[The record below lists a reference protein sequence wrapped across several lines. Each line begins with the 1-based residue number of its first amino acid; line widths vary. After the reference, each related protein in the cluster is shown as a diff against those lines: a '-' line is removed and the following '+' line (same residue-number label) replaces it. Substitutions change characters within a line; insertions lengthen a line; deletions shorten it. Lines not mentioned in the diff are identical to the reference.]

1 MTTEQTYFCNV
12 CKDPIDNLTG
22 VGFSFK
28 SANTEFEEGF
38 AAHHEN
44 HLCYKCIAAIY
55 DLSVRIQSEKKRL
68 NQEYLGLTRT

>member
-1 MTTEQTYFCNV
+1 MTTKRTYLCNV
-12 CKDPIDNLTG
+12 CKEPIDSLTG

-38 AAHHEN
+38 VAQHEN

-55 DLSVRIQSEKKRL
+55 DLSVRIRHSKKD
-68 NQEYLGLTRT
+68 